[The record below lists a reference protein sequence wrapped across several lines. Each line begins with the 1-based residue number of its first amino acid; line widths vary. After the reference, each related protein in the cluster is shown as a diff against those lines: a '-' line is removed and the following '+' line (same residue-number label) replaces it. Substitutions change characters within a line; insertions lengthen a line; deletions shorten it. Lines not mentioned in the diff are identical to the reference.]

1 MTKPYHGEEL
11 VQAASALAERLHEG
25 QEHFFGDG
33 SYYDMHVHP
42 VATIVRR
49 LGYGAAY
56 IAAAYLHDSIE
67 DTGVTYDGLLR
78 EGMPPK
84 VAWAVG
90 LMAKRDGQTHEDYLD
105 RVLASHLSIV
115 GKFADSSFN
124 YSWTMLNSPGISDRD
139 FRDWGLEY
147 AHNIAV
153 LRPRLPAPQA

>member
-1 MTKPYHGEEL
+1 MNGQYQGEQL

-33 SYYDMHVHP
+33 SYYDMHLHP
-42 VATIVRR
+42 IATIVRR
-49 LGYGAAY
+49 LGYGAVY

-67 DTGVTYDGLLR
+67 DTSVTYDGLLQA
-78 EGMPPK
+78 GMPHD
-84 VAWAVG
+84 VAHAAD
-90 LMAKRDGQTHEDYLD
+90 LMAKRDGQSHEEYL
-105 RVLASHLSIV
+105 SGILSSPVATV

-124 YSWTMLNSPGISDRD
+124 YSWTMLNSPDIGDHN

-153 LRPRLPAPQA
+153 LRPRLPK